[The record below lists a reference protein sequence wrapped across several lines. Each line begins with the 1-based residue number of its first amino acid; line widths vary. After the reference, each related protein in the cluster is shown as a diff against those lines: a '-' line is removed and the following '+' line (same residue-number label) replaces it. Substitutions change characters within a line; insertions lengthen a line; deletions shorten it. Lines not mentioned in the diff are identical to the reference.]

1 MKLRRTKMKGFTK
14 FETELLLSEVLK
26 AKEENKSLSIVFEEV
41 AKKTSR
47 AKGSVRN
54 YYYTL
59 IKDDDKKRELEKT
72 VSGALGL
79 KATKARSFSK
89 EDENFLFS
97 AICEGKKKGKSIRR
111 IVTEISNGDEK
122 LALRYQNKYRSYLSK
137 VEKERLQNIP
147 IQPEDFKY
155 FDKLSRE
162 IDGLVERIK
171 DKYASE
177 CLKLKKE
184 NEELV
189 RELKFLKRQGYGISK
204 PYFTLNDR

>member
-1 MKLRRTKMKGFTK
+1 MKGFTK

-72 VSGALGL
+72 ISGTTTLTASR
-79 KATKARSFSK
+79 AQSFSK
-89 EDENFLFS
+89 EDEDFLFS
-97 AICEGKKKGKSIRR
+97 AICEGKKQGKSVRR

-137 VEKERLQNIP
+137 VEKERLQSMP
-147 IQPEDFKY
+147 IRAEDFKY

-184 NEELV
+184 NEELA

-204 PYFTLNDR
+204 SYFTFGELKST